1 MHEKGLLKNKRIL
14 LIDPDEKKEN
24 DKTFCFWA
32 EESDDI
38 YKEYASIISNSWKQI
53 QINNFSPTE
62 IAPLCYY
69 HINSLDLYQLA
80 REIIKMYDVNHIKES
95 VLNIYKSGDKLYTES
110 EGAIYQS
117 THVFDG
123 RPPNYNLAL
132 KSEYNISQSFIGYKI
147 KLEEGEFNDEVYHM
161 MDFRVD
167 QSIATQFI
175 YILPYSKSEALV
187 ELTRFGKQLLDETT
201 AKEVLQKFISKNYGD
216 FHVVDQEKGVIPM
229 SSTLPKIKS
238 VKNWINIGTR
248 AGNVKPS
255 TGYAFKN
262 MYAHSKNICNSIDLN
277 PKKSSANRRFLFYD
291 QLLLIILTI
300 WPNKGKPIFERL
312 FKAKSAN
319 FVLQFLDEKTSF
331 SQELSMFSKLQIG
344 VFLKALLYW
353 LYWKYKGLIFPILM
367 SLYVLFSFV
376 FEPSAS
382 TPLNTFQF
390 GLLILGLLVIG
401 IPHGALDH
409 LTGFIS
415 KKKKISLKF
424 IVIYLLLMVPVFFLW
439 ILFPKMGLFFF
450 LIYSAWHFG
459 QTDMKHWN
467 IRSKSIGFLW
477 GVILLSFLLLT
488 HIEQLNIVLNA
499 LNINSITSFNGINFI
514 CYFIIA
520 VGFILSVILKKIEW
534 FIILTFLFFSQYIN
548 LIFAFGIYFIF
559 HHSRIGWKHLKR
571 SLSISNFRM
580 YFLALPFNIG
590 AIVLFLLFFNNFQ
603 LSLNQNI
610 AYFFIFLSCVSFPHV
625 ISMAVFY
632 KNNK

>member
-1 MHEKGLLKNKRIL
+1 MHEKGLLDNKKIL

-32 EESDDI
+32 KETDDI
-38 YKEYASIISNSWKQI
+38 YREYASIVSNSWKQI
-53 QINNFSPTE
+53 QINNLPSSE

-80 REIIKMYDVNHIKES
+80 REIIEKYDVNHIKER
-95 VLNIYKSGDKLYTES
+95 VLGIYKSGDKLFTES
-110 EGAIYQS
+110 EGTIFESSY
-117 THVFDG
+117 VFDG
-123 RPPNYNLAL
+123 RPPDFKLAL
-132 KSEYNISQSFIGYKI
+132 NSDYNISQSFFGFKV
-147 KLEEGEFNDEVYHM
+147 KLEEEKFNDQVYHM

-187 ELTRFGKQLLDETT
+187 ELTRFGKQLIVESN
-201 AKEVLQKFISKNYGD
+201 AKEVLGEFISKNFGN
-216 FHVVDQEKGVIPM
+216 FQVVDQEKGVIPM

-238 VKNWINIGTR
+238 EKNWINIGTR

-262 MYAHSKNICNSIDLN
+262 MYAHSKSICDAKNFNS
-277 PKKSSANRRFLFYD
+277 KKSLTNHRFLFYD

-300 WPNKGKPIFERL
+300 WPNKGKPIFEKL
-312 FKAKSAN
+312 FKVKSAN

-331 SQELSMFSKLQIG
+331 SQDLSMFSKLQVG

-353 LYWKYKGLIFPILM
+353 LYWNFKGLMFPILM
-367 SLYVLFSFV
+367 TFYVLYSFV
-376 FEPSAS
+376 FESPNS
-382 TPLNTFQF
+382 TSMNTFQF
-390 GLLILGLLVIG
+390 VLLIFGLLVVG

-424 IVIYLLLMVPVFFLW
+424 IVIYLLLMVPIFFLW
-439 ILFPKMGLFFF
+439 MLLPKVGLFFF

-459 QTDMKHWN
+459 QTDMEHWDIN
-467 IRSKSIGFLW
+467 SRAVGFIW
-477 GVILLSFLLLT
+477 GIILLSFLLLT
-488 HIEQLNIVLNA
+488 HIEELNVILNA
-499 LNINSITSFNGINFI
+499 LNISSISLFKGINII
-514 CYFIIA
+514 CYFLM
-520 VGFILSVILKKIEW
+520 VFGLILSIYYRKIEW
-534 FIILTFLFFSQYIN
+534 FFILTFLFFSQYIN
-548 LIFAFGIYFIF
+548 LIFSFGIYFIF

-590 AIVLFLLFFNNFQ
+590 AIVLFFLFFNNFH

-625 ISMAVFY
+625 LSMDVFY
-632 KNNK
+632 RNNN